1 MRRKQCIMRPDRG
14 LPDTLRLVASAR
26 ELKFYSKYNEKMG
39 MNFSRT
45 CVLGRIL

>member
-1 MRRKQCIMRPDRG
+1 MRRKCTMRPDRG
-14 LPDTLRLVASAR
+14 LPDTLRLVANAR

-39 MNFSRT
+39 TNFNRM